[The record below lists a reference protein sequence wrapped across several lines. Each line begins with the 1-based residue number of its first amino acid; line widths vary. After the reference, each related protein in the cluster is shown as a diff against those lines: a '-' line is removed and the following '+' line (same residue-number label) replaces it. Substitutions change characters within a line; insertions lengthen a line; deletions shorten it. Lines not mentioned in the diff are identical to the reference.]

1 MDQKTSAPS
10 LFLRRI
16 AGGIVTGRW
25 VILILT
31 LAAMVFCAFS
41 SFWVQVDSSLASFLA
56 EDAEARRGIRI
67 MAQEFQTYAT
77 AQVMVEDVSMAGAE
91 TVRQT
96 IAVAQ
101 LIPQYR
107 QTEGQGRRRLLT
119 PDEILRLPNDE
130 LLCVIRGHNLLRLK
144 KLDYTRH
151 PMAKEL
157 QPSSIM
163 NYTPAPLPV
172 RNTQP
177 QAAPNEQ
184 AEKKKPARHSLY
196 SSAKPPEEF

>member
-1 MDQKTSAPS
+1 MS
-10 LFLRRI
+10 
-16 AGGIVTGRW
+16 
-25 VILILT
+25 
-31 LAAMVFCAFS
+31 
-41 SFWVQVDSSLASFLA
+41 
-56 EDAEARRGIRI
+56 
-67 MAQEFQTYAT
+67 
-77 AQVMVEDVSMAGAE
+77 VMINSTM

-101 LIPQYR
+101 MIPQYR
-107 QTEGQGRRRLLT
+107 QTDGQGRRRLLT

-151 PMAKEL
+151 PMARQL

-172 RNTQP
+172 
-177 QAAPNEQ
+177 
-184 AEKKKPARHSLY
+184 KKPQTQSSPDEQSQKAKPGRRSLY